1 MLAPGSP
8 GAPPSWGPGLK
19 QAFGAAPGLESKV
32 WFTLARGNLSEVFF
46 PSLRQP
52 TLHELRFLVA
62 APGAPPVD
70 DAAEADHS
78 LRWLRPGVPAFSVF
92 SSHDEYHLS
101 LNFVVDPDRSALLI
115 AGAFNP
121 ELPDLRLYLMATP
134 HVVPGSE
141 GNEAEVLALDPPVLL
156 ARQGDIHI
164 ALVGPFARASAGYR
178 DSSDLWVDLNDSDGA
193 MSATYG
199 RAGPGNVTLGAELAL
214 HSGAF
219 QVAVAFAHARADAEE
234 IALEVLRKGT
244 AAVTQAFEKA
254 WTALPDLP
262 PRLAQVSGDGGN
274 LARAS
279 LAVLRCLEDKDARG
293 AFVAAPGA
301 PWGELNRDGNHVYH
315 LVWSRDLYHQATALV
330 EAGDTAPAVRALR
343 HLARMQRAT
352 GEWPQNWTLD
362 GRPHWRAVELDEV
375 ALPVLLAWKLAVA
388 GALDWDPYPEL
399 VRPAAVY
406 MLSHGPL
413 TQLDRWEDAGGLS
426 PSTLAVTV
434 SALIASAE
442 FAHLAGDHVAA
453 AHLRVVADYWADRI
467 EAWCFSEARGHYVRL
482 AADPDAGA
490 ATGGVLSIDF
500 IELVRHGIRDAHY
513 PAVARS
519 LAAVDAELLSRTPAG
534 PAWRRYVGDRYGEAE
549 DGSPWPV
556 AGAGGVGRPWPLLVG
571 ERAHLELLRGEQI
584 AALVRAFEAFAG
596 PGLML
601 PEQVWDGPA
610 IPQRGLQPGIAN
622 GSAAPLGWAHAEYLK
637 TLNSLAS
644 GRSGDQL
651 EQVRRRCI
659 IDPPEDPPFVWS
671 QAHAVRTFAAGRRVK
686 IQLDQPAVV
695 RWSADDWATWKESP
709 TVDTTLGFHVA
720 ELPTQIMRPGAVMGW
735 TAHFKDGWEGRNH
748 TLTCR

>member
-1 MLAPGSP
+1 
-8 GAPPSWGPGLK
+8 
-19 QAFGAAPGLESKV
+19 
-32 WFTLARGNLSEVFF
+32 
-46 PSLRQP
+46 
-52 TLHELRFLVA
+52 
-62 APGAPPVD
+62 
-70 DAAEADHS
+70 
-78 LRWLRPGVPAFSVF
+78 
-92 SSHDEYHLS
+92 
-101 LNFVVDPDRSALLI
+101 
-115 AGAFNP
+115 

-330 EAGDTAPAVRALR
+330 EAG
-343 HLARMQRAT
+343 
-352 GEWPQNWTLD
+352 
-362 GRPHWRAVELDEV
+362 
-375 ALPVLLAWKLAVA
+375 
-388 GALDWDPYPEL
+388 
-399 VRPAAVY
+399 
-406 MLSHGPL
+406 
-413 TQLDRWEDAGGLS
+413 GLS

-442 FAHLAGDHVAA
+442 FARLAGDHVAA

-500 IELVRHGIRDAHY
+500 IE
-513 PAVARS
+513 
-519 LAAVDAELLSRTPAG
+519 
-534 PAWRRYVGDRYGEAE
+534 
-549 DGSPWPV
+549 
-556 AGAGGVGRPWPLLVG
+556 
-571 ERAHLELLRGEQI
+571 
-584 AALVRAFEAFAG
+584 
-596 PGLML
+596 
-601 PEQVWDGPA
+601 
-610 IPQRGLQPGIAN
+610 
-622 GSAAPLGWAHAEYLK
+622 
-637 TLNSLAS
+637 
-644 GRSGDQL
+644 
-651 EQVRRRCI
+651 
-659 IDPPEDPPFVWS
+659 
-671 QAHAVRTFAAGRRVK
+671 
-686 IQLDQPAVV
+686 
-695 RWSADDWATWKESP
+695 
-709 TVDTTLGFHVA
+709 
-720 ELPTQIMRPGAVMGW
+720 
-735 TAHFKDGWEGRNH
+735 
-748 TLTCR
+748 